1 MMKLNIG
8 FSRKVG
14 EPHYGSRGGSV
25 NLEIEVESG
34 LVREPDALQ
43 SKIAYLFDIAK
54 ASVDAQLSAGGKGYS
69 ELAASNGAQGHNG
82 SGNGN
87 GHANGNGSRRSNGRP
102 ATASQV
108 GAIYA
113 IANRQR
119 LDLTTELR
127 QRFGVERPDDLNI
140 AEASELIDAIKPA
153 AEANGGRR

>member
-1 MMKLNIG
+1 MLKINIG

-14 EPHYGSRGGSV
+14 EANYGSRGGSV

-43 SKIAYLFDIAK
+43 SKISYLFDIAK
-54 ASVDAQLSAGGKGYS
+54 ASVDAQIGAG
-69 ELAASNGAQGHNG
+69 SNGHSEPPGANGSHSGNG

-108 GAIYA
+108 RAIYA

-119 LDLTTELR
+119 LDLAAELH
-127 QRFGVERPDDLNI
+127 QRFGVERPDDLTI
-140 AEASELIDAIKPA
+140 AEASELIDSIKPA
-153 AEANGGRR
+153 AKGNGGQR